1 MLSFS
6 VDNRRIPM
14 TKEQFILNELGI
26 QVANLTIENASLKAQ
41 LNEAYQKI
49 TALENP
55 EGGVADGDKDI

>member
-1 MLSFS
+1 
-6 VDNRRIPM
+6 M

-49 TALENP
+49 TELENP
-55 EGGVADGDKDI
+55 EGGTVDGNEDI